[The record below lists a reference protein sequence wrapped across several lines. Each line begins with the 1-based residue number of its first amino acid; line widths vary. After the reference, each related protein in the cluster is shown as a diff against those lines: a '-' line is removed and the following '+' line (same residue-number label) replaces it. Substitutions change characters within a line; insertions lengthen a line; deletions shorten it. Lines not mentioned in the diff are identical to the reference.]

1 MNSPIAAS
9 LNRFIFVARL
19 NKAESPLP
27 RLQRARSRVVATK
40 YSCCIITPTC
50 LSISEYVRTS
60 YFQLTRLLVWHL
72 LLILREAHSN
82 LPGFS
87 NVIGVLS

>member
-1 MNSPIAAS
+1 MNSHTAAS
-9 LNRFIFVARL
+9 LNLFIIVARL

-27 RLQRARSRVVATK
+27 RLQGARSRAVATK

-60 YFQLTRLLVWHL
+60 YFQFTRL
-72 LLILREAHSN
+72 
-82 LPGFS
+82 
-87 NVIGVLS
+87 

>member
-27 RLQRARSRVVATK
+27 RLQGETSRAVVTK

-60 YFQLTRLLVWHL
+60 YYQLTRLLVWHL
-72 LLILREAHSN
+72 LLILREAHTN

-87 NVIGVLS
+87 NVLMY